1 MEKGRLKGED
11 GSGKA
16 GRRDG
21 KETNEVRWMEGIC
34 RNGGRTEQERAR
46 GEGRR
51 EVGQKGDIGKVERR

>member
-21 KETNEVRWMEGIC
+21 KETNEVRWMGEYVETEGELN
-34 RNGGRTEQERAR
+34 RRGQGGRD
-46 GEGRR
+46 EGR
-51 EVGQKGDIGKVERR
+51 

>member
-1 MEKGRLKGED
+1 MEKGRLKGEG

-46 GEGRR
+46 GEG
-51 EVGQKGDIGKVERR
+51 